1 MEVRYLF
8 LDMNAYFASV
18 EQQDDENLRGKP
30 VCVVPVEAET
40 TVCIAASYEARRY
53 GVKTGT
59 PVYEARA
66 RCPRIVIRKARPRR
80 YVEVHQQIL
89 KAVESV
95 LPIEEVR
102 SIDEMR
108 FKLLKNE
115 RARAEEI
122 AKELKKAIRTQVGE
136 HLPASVGGGPNRF
149 LAKVATELEKPD
161 GLVLI
166 RKEDLPEILWELEL
180 TDLYGI
186 GRRMERRL
194 NRLGIFTVR
203 QLTEAPLE
211 LLRRAWGSVLGERMY
226 RNLRGEDLPEIETH
240 RRSFAHSHVLS
251 PELRSP
257 EKARLVAVRLL
268 VKAAARMRKAG
279 YAAGSLFLHLR
290 FLKGEDYAAFTHLTP
305 TFATRTLVFALRR
318 LWPENERRPVL
329 KASVTL
335 GHLVAYP
342 GLSLFPTERKNQ
354 LLAQALD
361 AVNRRFGP
369 DTVRPATLDLVG
381 EVGEYRIA
389 FDKMPDF
396 SV

>member
-1 MEVRYLF
+1 MGVRYLF

-18 EQQDDENLRGKP
+18 EQQDDKTLRGKP

-40 TVCIAASYEARRY
+40 TVCIAASYEARRC

-66 RCPRIVIRKARPRR
+66 RCPGLRVVRARPRR

-89 KAVESV
+89 RAVESV

-108 FKLLKNE
+108 FRLLKNE
-115 RARAEEI
+115 RPHARELAL
-122 AKELKKAIRTQVGE
+122 ALKEAIRTRVGE
-136 HLPASVGGGPNRF
+136 HLLASVGGGPNRF
-149 LAKVATELEKPD
+149 LAKVATEIEKPD

-166 RKEDLPEILWELEL
+166 TEEDLPEILWTLKL

-194 NRLGIFTVR
+194 NRLGVFTVR

-211 LLRRAWGSVLGERMY
+211 LLRKAWGGVLGERMY
-226 RNLRGEDLPEIETH
+226 RNLRGEDLPEVETH

-251 PELRSP
+251 PELRAP

-279 YAAGSLFLHLR
+279 YAAGSLYLHLR
-290 FLKGEDYAAFTHLTP
+290 FLEGEDYAAFTHLAP

-318 LWPENERRPVL
+318 LWPERERRPVL

-342 GLSLFPTERKNQ
+342 GLSLFSTERKNQ
-354 LLAQALD
+354 LLAHALD
-361 AVNRRFGP
+361 QINARFGP

-389 FDKMPDF
+389 FDKIPDF

>member
-1 MEVRYLF
+1 MEIRYLF

-18 EQQDDENLRGKP
+18 EQQDDEDLREKP

-40 TVCIAASYEARRY
+40 TVCIAASYEARRC

-66 RCPRIVIRKARPRR
+66 RCPKIVFRKARPRR
-80 YVEVHQQIL
+80 YVEVHQEIL
-89 KAVESV
+89 KAVETV
-95 LPIEEVR
+95 LPVEEVR

-115 RARAEEI
+115 RARAREI
-122 AKELKKAIRTQVGE
+122 AKELKKAIRTRVGE
-136 HLPASVGGGPNRF
+136 HLLASVGGGPNRF

-166 RKEDLPEILWELEL
+166 TKEDLPEILWKLRL

-194 NRLGIFTVR
+194 NRLGVFTVR
-203 QLTEAPLE
+203 QLTEAPLP

-226 RNLRGEDLPEIETH
+226 KNLRGEDLPEIETH
-240 RRSFAHSHVLS
+240 RRTFAHSHVLA
-251 PELRSP
+251 PELRAP

-290 FLKGEDYAAFTHLTP
+290 FLEGEDHAAFTHLTP
-305 TFATRTLVFALRR
+305 TFATRTLVFALQR
-318 LWPENERRPVL
+318 LWPQGERRPVL
-329 KASVTL
+329 KVAVTL
-335 GHLVAYP
+335 GHLVAHP
-342 GLSLFPTERKNQ
+342 GLSLFPDERKNQ
-354 LLAQALD
+354 LLAHATD
-361 AVNRRFGP
+361 RVNRRYGP
-369 DTVRPATLDLVG
+369 DTVRPAALDLVG

-389 FDKMPDF
+389 FDKLPDF

>member
-1 MEVRYLF
+1 MEIRYLF

-18 EQQDDENLRGKP
+18 EQQDDEDLRGKP

-40 TVCIAASYEARRY
+40 TVCIAASYEARRC

-66 RCPRIVIRKARPRR
+66 RCPGIIVRKARPHR
-80 YVEVHQQIL
+80 YVEIHQRIVR
-89 KAVESV
+89 AVESV

-115 RARAEEI
+115 RERAEAI
-122 AKELKKAIRTQVGE
+122 AKELKKAIRARVGE
-136 HLPASVGGGPNRF
+136 HLLASVGGGPNRF

-166 RKEDLPEILWELEL
+166 TKEDLPKILWKLRL

-203 QLTEAPLE
+203 QLTEAPLP
-211 LLRRAWGSVLGERMY
+211 LLKRAWGSVLGERMY
-226 RNLRGEDLPEIETH
+226 KNLRGEDLPEIETH
-240 RRSFAHSHVLS
+240 RRTFAHSHVLA
-251 PELRSP
+251 PELRAP

-290 FLKGEDYAAFTHLTP
+290 FLEGEDHAAFTHLTP
-305 TFATRTLVFALRR
+305 TFATRTLVFALQR
-318 LWPENERRPVL
+318 LWPKGERRPVL
-329 KASVTL
+329 KVAVTL
-335 GHLVAYP
+335 GHLVAHP
-342 GLSLFPTERKNQ
+342 GLSLFPDERKNQ
-354 LLAQALD
+354 LLAQATD
-361 AVNRRFGP
+361 RVNRRYGP
-369 DTVRPATLDLVG
+369 DTVRPAALDLVG

-389 FDKMPDF
+389 FDKLPDF

>member
-18 EQQDDENLRGKP
+18 EQQDNPRLLGKP

-40 TVCIAASYEARRY
+40 TVCIAASYEARKC

-59 PVYEARA
+59 PVYEAR
-66 RCPRIVIRKARPRR
+66 RLCPGLFVVQARPRR
-80 YVEVHQQIL
+80 YVEVHQKIL

-108 FKLLKNE
+108 FRLLKNE
-115 RARAEEI
+115 RPHARELAL
-122 AKELKKAIRTQVGE
+122 ALKEAIRTQVGE
-136 HLPASVGGGPNRF
+136 HLLASVGGGPNRF
-149 LAKVATELEKPD
+149 LAKVATEIEKPD

-166 RKEDLPEILWELEL
+166 TKEDLPEILWTLKL

-186 GRRMERRL
+186 GRRMEQRL

-211 LLRRAWGSVLGERMY
+211 LLRKAWGSVLGERMY
-226 RNLRGEDLPEIETH
+226 WNLRGEDLPEIETH

-251 PELRSP
+251 PELRAP
-257 EKARLVAVRLL
+257 KKARRVAFRLL

-279 YAAGSLFLHLR
+279 YAAGSLYLHLR
-290 FLKGEDYAAFTHLTP
+290 FLEGEDYAAFTHLTP
-305 TFATRTLVFALRR
+305 TQATRTLAQAFSR
-318 LWPENERRPVL
+318 LWPEHEHRKVL
-329 KASVTL
+329 KASITL
-335 GHLVAYP
+335 GHLVAHP
-342 GLSLFPTERKNQ
+342 GLSLFAAERKNQ
-354 LLAQALD
+354 LLSEALD
-361 AVNRRFGP
+361 KINARFGP

-389 FDKMPDF
+389 FDKIPDF